1 VLSGI
6 CIEQQRTTSDVCDVE
21 IVDGAQAD
29 IAGAAYMSAP
39 LAQAKTRKH
48 AQSVQNRVKSVAQP
62 LLVVPCKHSHNN
74 SRFSRGYSDHT

>member
-1 VLSGI
+1 MLSGI
-6 CIEQQRTTSDVCDVE
+6 CIEQQPTTSDVCDVE

-39 LAQAKTRKH
+39 LAH
-48 AQSVQNRVKSVAQP
+48 S